1 MKIDEIFTILHK
13 LNPNPLTELY
23 YTNNFTLLI
32 AIILSAQSTDIGVNK
47 ATKELFSKY
56 DTPKDILN
64 LGELGLNDY
73 IKTIGLFNTKAKNII
88 NLCKILVANDL
99 PISENFDDLIKLP
112 GVGRKT
118 ANVYLNNYYGLGTI
132 GVDTH
137 VARTSQ
143 RLGLSNSKS
152 INKIEADLQKIIPT
166 KWLKNAH
173 NWLVLHGRYICK
185 AKKPLCN
192 ICPINALCEFYKD
205 ML

>member
-23 YTNNFTLLI
+23 YTNNFTLLV

-64 LGELGLNDY
+64 LGELGLKDY

-192 ICPINALCEFYKD
+192 TCPINALCEFYKD